1 MSSTPGQYLW
11 FYGMMRNGEPWDYK
25 QLGRQ
30 YQDFG
35 NFNYGTTAEA
45 LGVPAGIT
53 DRAAGTAQIKA
64 GTSDLA

>member
-1 MSSTPGQYLW
+1 
-11 FYGMMRNGEPWDYK
+11 MMRNGEPWDYK
-25 QLGRQ
+25 QQGRQ

-35 NFNYGTTAEA
+35 NFNYGATVET

-64 GTSDLA
+64 GWSDLA